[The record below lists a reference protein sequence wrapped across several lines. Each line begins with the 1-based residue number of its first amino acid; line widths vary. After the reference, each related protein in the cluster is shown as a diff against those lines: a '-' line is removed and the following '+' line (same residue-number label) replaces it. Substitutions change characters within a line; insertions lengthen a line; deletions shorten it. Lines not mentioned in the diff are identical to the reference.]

1 VGGSKET
8 TNQSTKTEIPQEIR
22 DRGSAITS
30 GAMGQYG
37 PGSTPYN
44 AATYAQ
50 QGKDR
55 TGQLT
60 PYHATAGTAVD
71 NAQTSFQPFMDE
83 AADASRGAYATTRG
97 QGYADS
103 VQDFMNPYESGVL
116 DNIDYN
122 RDVGINSYKD
132 VAAKSG
138 AFGNDRRA
146 IGEAAIY
153 SDANRQKND
162 LRYQGYNN
170 AVGQHNTAFNQGEQH
185 AQTMADLG
193 TTTQTNQ
200 LRGAEAADQHGNLLM
215 AQDQAEKDAAHA
227 AYTEPLDFYER
238 LAAINAMQPV
248 NRTSTSTGTSQ
259 SGGGWLGPALAAGGQ
274 AASFLSDERM
284 KEDIADVDPET
295 VLGAFSTI
303 PTKTYKYTDE
313 AREYFPGLTADGERT
328 GFMAQD
334 YEKAFDGE
342 GVKDLDGVKAMDVPN
357 VIGKLVVAV
366 KGLEAR
372 TRKGE

>member
-1 VGGSKET
+1 VGETKEKS
-8 TNQSTKTEIPQEIR
+8 NQSTTTEIPAEIR
-22 DRGSAITS
+22 QRGSKITQ
-30 GAMGQYG
+30 GAMNQFG
-37 PGSTPYN
+37 PNSTPYN

-60 PYHATAGTAVD
+60 PYHATAGTGIDA
-71 NAQTSFQPFMDE
+71 AQTSFQPFMDE
-83 AADASRGAYATTRG
+83 AADASRGAYATTTG

-103 VQDFMNPYESGVL
+103 VSGFMNPFEDQVL
-116 DNIDYN
+116 SNVDYD
-122 RDVGINSYKD
+122 RDVSMNDYKD

-146 IGEAAIY
+146 IGEAEIY
-153 SDANRQKND
+153 GAANRNKAD
-162 LRYQGYNN
+162 LRYKGYE
-170 AVGQHNTAFNQGEQH
+170 AARGQHNTAFNQGEQH

-248 NRTSTSTGTSQ
+248 NRTSTSTGTS
-259 SGGGWLGPALAAGGQ
+259 SSSGGWLGPALAAGGQ
-274 AASFLSDERM
+274 AAMFMSDERL
-284 KEDIADVDPET
+284 KEDVADVDPET

-303 PTKTYKYTDE
+303 PTKTYRYTDE
-313 AREYFPGLTADGERT
+313 AREYFPELTADGERT